1 VAPDVSFARF
11 VGLACHDLRTPLA
24 TVSGFAHTMTSVQSL
39 EPPLDR
45 YIAMIQAGSDQ
56 MAELLDQLTL
66 VSRIEGGRYEPNR
79 HEADTLELA
88 SVAATRLGDKAT
100 AGGPG
105 GTVHLDREAVQ
116 GAIAG
121 LALCALRHGEVD
133 RIELRAEGAEVSITP
148 ITPGAAP
155 VVLADDM
162 RDLGAAAARYV
173 IEAHGGSLR
182 LEEKT
187 LRVQL
192 PAEDT

>member
-1 VAPDVSFARF
+1 MAPDDSFARF

-45 YIAMIQAGSDQ
+45 YVAMIQAGSDQ

-88 SVAATRLGDKAT
+88 AVAATRLGEKAT
-100 AGGPG
+100 SGGPG
-105 GTVHLDREAVQ
+105 GPVRVDREAVQ
-116 GAIAG
+116 RAVGA
-121 LALCALRHGEVD
+121 LALCALRHGENE
-133 RIELRAEGAEVSITP
+133 RIELRAEGAEVAISP

-155 VVLADDM
+155 VVLAEDLK
-162 RDLGAAAARYV
+162 DLGAAAARYV
-173 IEAHGGSLR
+173 IEAHGGSLA
-182 LEEKT
+182 LEGET
-187 LRVQL
+187 LLVHL
-192 PAEDT
+192 PV